1 MSGLSSITLS
11 AINKYP
17 VKSLKAVS
25 LLSASIDDFGI
36 VNDRRWMLVDD
47 NGEFITQR
55 KCPVIG
61 TISVEDHDDFLQFYH
76 TSASSLEVPVDAFIS
91 SVTVVVWNDEVHALK
106 AENKVNEWFSR
117 ILGKKATLVYM
128 PASAFRQVDRKFANY
143 DQRVSFADGFP
154 FLLISEASLTDLNNR
169 LISPVSMFRFRPNLV
184 VSGCEAFA
192 EDQWRKIKIGNIEF
206 ELVKPCSRCIMTTI
220 DEASLAYGKEPL
232 RTLASYRRN
241 EFGVCFGQ
249 NVVHQ
254 NTGLLNVGDNVEL
267 IA

>member
-1 MSGLSSITLS
+1 MKRSIKLS

-36 VNDRRWMLVDD
+36 VNDRRWMLVDE
-47 NGEFITQR
+47 NGKFITQR
-55 KCPVIG
+55 EYPVMGI
-61 TISVEDHDDFLQFYH
+61 ISVEEHDEFLRFNH
-76 TSASSLEVPVDAFIS
+76 AGALLLDVPVDAFTF
-91 SVTVVVWNDEVHALK
+91 SVKVSVWRDEVHALK
-106 AENKVNEWFSR
+106 AESKVNEWFSR
-117 ILGKKATLVYM
+117 ILGIKAALVYM
-128 PASAFRQVDRKFANY
+128 PTSAFRQVDRVFADY

-154 FLLISEASLTDLNNR
+154 FLLISEASLADLNSR
-169 LISPVSMFRFRPNLV
+169 LTIPVSMSRFRPNLV

-192 EDQWRKIKIGNIEF
+192 EDQWKKIRIGHIEF

-220 DEASLAYGKEPL
+220 DEGSLKYGKEPL
-232 RTLASYRRN
+232 KTLAGYRRN

-249 NVVHQ
+249 NSVHQ
-254 NTGLLNVGDNVEL
+254 NTGLLNVGDSIEL